1 MKVPVSG
8 IVLGTRSSRAEYGLV
23 IRDNFRLNKKVAESR
38 VNFIG
43 GGLSHNNFRITGD
56 IQFPAFSGTIGDADS
71 SQLDIIFRRNGNLG
85 VCIDIVIAPVL
96 VGGKN
101 TATLIDGSSLTS
113 VQELGKLGVL
123 CLESC
128 NILKDSYI
136 RLTYRVVG

>member
-85 VCIDIVIAPVL
+85 VCIDIVIAP
-96 VGGKN
+96 
-101 TATLIDGSSLTS
+101 A
-113 VQELGKLGVL
+113 KL
-123 CLESC
+123 
-128 NILKDSYI
+128 DF
-136 RLTYRVVG
+136 